1 LRVLVDVH
9 QVGGRATGN
18 ETWAAQVARA
28 IQRDP
33 SLGPADHVV
42 LAVAHPEG
50 SALATR
56 ASVVRV
62 GTSSASRLALQIPRI
77 VRRERIDAVLVQ
89 YTVPVS
95 RVPSVLAIHDLS
107 FTDPASSAWIRPA
120 ERARMN
126 ATIRWSARRAGRI
139 LALSEHT
146 AGDLC
151 AKWGVARER
160 IVVAPPAVDDEL
172 LARLRARPPGVGG
185 PDGATVLAVGNV
197 LPRKNLVVAA
207 RAVAVLN
214 ARGTAARLRVV
225 GSVPRDR
232 GDLLAELTAAAGG
245 RVDVTGYATVDQLV
259 SAYHQADVLVFPS
272 LYEGY
277 GLPVIEAMA
286 AGVPVVASEATA
298 LPEAVDGAGVLVSP
312 RDPETWA
319 DAIERIL
326 TDPHHAETLRR
337 LGRERV
343 ERLSWRETGRR
354 ALDALREV
362 VS

>member
-1 LRVLVDVH
+1 MRVLIDVH

-28 IQRDP
+28 IQSDP
-33 SLGPADHVV
+33 SLAPTDHVV
-42 LAVAHPEG
+42 LAVGHPKG

-62 GTSSASRLALQIPRI
+62 GTRSALRLALQIPRI
-77 VRRERIDAVLVQ
+77 ARRERIDAVLVQ
-89 YTVPVS
+89 YTVPLS
-95 RVPSVLAIHDLS
+95 TVPSVVAIHDLS

-126 ATIRWSARRAGRI
+126 ATIRWSARHAGRI

-146 AGDLC
+146 AVDLC
-151 AKWGVARER
+151 TKWGVARER
-160 IVVAPPAVDDEL
+160 ILVAPPAVDDEL
-172 LARLRARPPGVGG
+172 LARLRAPRAADRQNV
-185 PDGATVLAVGNV
+185 ATVLAVGNV

-207 RAVAVLN
+207 QAVAILN
-214 ARGTAARLRVV
+214 ARGVPARLRVV
-225 GSVPRDR
+225 GSVPNDR
-232 GDLLAELTAAAGG
+232 ADLLAELMAAAGG
-245 RVDVTGYATVDQLV
+245 RVEVTGYATPDQLV

-286 AGVPVVASEATA
+286 AGVPVIASDATA

-312 RDPETWA
+312 RDPGSWA
-319 DAIERIL
+319 DALERVL
-326 TDPHHAETLRR
+326 TDQQHSATLRQ
-337 LGRERV
+337 LGHERV
-343 ERLSWRETGRR
+343 ARLSWRETGRQ
-354 ALDALREV
+354 ALEALRQV